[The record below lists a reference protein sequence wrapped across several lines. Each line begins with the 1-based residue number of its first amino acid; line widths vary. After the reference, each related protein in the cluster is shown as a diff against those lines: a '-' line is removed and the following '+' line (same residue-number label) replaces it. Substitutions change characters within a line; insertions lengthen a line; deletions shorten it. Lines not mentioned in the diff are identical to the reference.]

1 MTNGKEETV
10 DGNVE
15 GLLVGF
21 AEMTY
26 QVGTLYTIV
35 AKEPRGVGFEEYLD
49 VLLFLDSLLHDL
61 SSTQERLSHDHIH
74 LLGET
79 CQIESFLA
87 GRVSTAH
94 NSHSTLTIE
103 ETVAGGT
110 CRYTLSLILLLV
122 FKSQVFGCGSCG
134 NNDGV
139 GCKSLTV
146 FVFHTIR
153 TVLEVDVSDASVA
166 HFSSESF
173 SLFTHV
179 HHHLIAVHT
188 IGIARKVFYDG
199 GGGQLSAWLQTGIK
213 YRFQVSTTSIYGSCI
228 TSRSTSDN
236 ESFDMFHILIEF
248 Y

>member
-1 MTNGKEETV
+1 MLHAVAVYLHHLANRFLFLLYARHETPLPLKLLQIAVGFDSGLGSRACSYNSLTVNGIGHITCSKDTGQIGGGCAGNHLDESLLVEIDMALEKLGVGLMTNSEEETV

-94 NSHSTLTIE
+94 NSHGTLTIE

-122 FKSQVFGCGSCG
+122 FKP
-134 NNDGV
+134 
-139 GCKSLTV
+139 
-146 FVFHTIR
+146 
-153 TVLEVDVSDASVA
+153 
-166 HFSSESF
+166 
-173 SLFTHV
+173 
-179 HHHLIAVHT
+179 
-188 IGIARKVFYDG
+188 
-199 GGGQLSAWLQTGIK
+199 
-213 YRFQVSTTSIYGSCI
+213 
-228 TSRSTSDN
+228 
-236 ESFDMFHILIEF
+236 
-248 Y
+248 